1 MDNFVKDASAM
12 TQAGLNL
19 IQQALSIYDNNLHL
33 VICNNRFAEM
43 FNLPKKLTITGA
55 DFSDT
60 VSHLV
65 KQGEYGNVSDPKQF
79 VRDRVD
85 TARAFKPHYM
95 ERARSNGQIISVEGS
110 PLPQGGWVTVY
121 TDITSIKRQEN
132 MLRSRS
138 KELSGRLLSHAE
150 ELAAKNRQLE
160 STIAALEEAKR
171 ELTEIEARTRLITEM
186 MPAHISYVDRNKR
199 YTYSNQA
206 LSSVMPERPS
216 SILGRSVAE
225 TLGASTY
232 AQIAPSL
239 QEGLEGKPN
248 VFEFTDGLS
257 SRRIR
262 TTFTPDKKDGKVDGV
277 YVMSTDVTE
286 ETQARAALQ
295 HAGKRQMA
303 AQLTSGLAHDFANLL
318 TIILGTQSRLA
329 KMELSV
335 GAKPLLAAIKDAATR
350 GGTLLNTIADMSGAR
365 TLSLQTASVPLL
377 LEKLSTLTQ
386 SALPENIKLIIRNK
400 LPESSYLLDIGLLQD
415 ALLNLILNAHD
426 AIESEGHITVTV
438 QEVKTTWIE
447 FIVTDT
453 GLGFSKEALNQGL
466 DPFFTTKGVEGTG
479 LGLTMVYD
487 MVKISGGE
495 MAIRNNYA
503 GARVVLRLPLRK
515 GFLHQ
520 ACGMVLLVEDNPDLR
535 DTIRAMLTHLGHSV
549 VEAASATEAR
559 QLIAGLPEIALI
571 LCDLKLEGNETGV
584 DLAQTLDKAGPPFVF
599 MTSLPKPDELHQ
611 NALRLGP
618 VLPKPFNQDELKD
631 LLQNGYGE

>member
-55 DFSDT
+55 DFADT

-85 TARAFKPHYM
+85 TARAFEPHYM

-277 YVMSTDVTE
+277 YVMSTD
-286 ETQARAALQ
+286 ETSFAYTN
-295 HAGKRQMA
+295 GKKV
-303 AQLTSGLAHDFANLL
+303 SN
-318 TIILGTQSRLA
+318 
-329 KMELSV
+329 
-335 GAKPLLAAIKDAATR
+335 
-350 GGTLLNTIADMSGAR
+350 
-365 TLSLQTASVPLL
+365 
-377 LEKLSTLTQ
+377 
-386 SALPENIKLIIRNK
+386 
-400 LPESSYLLDIGLLQD
+400 
-415 ALLNLILNAHD
+415 
-426 AIESEGHITVTV
+426 
-438 QEVKTTWIE
+438 
-447 FIVTDT
+447 
-453 GLGFSKEALNQGL
+453 
-466 DPFFTTKGVEGTG
+466 
-479 LGLTMVYD
+479 
-487 MVKISGGE
+487 
-495 MAIRNNYA
+495 
-503 GARVVLRLPLRK
+503 
-515 GFLHQ
+515 
-520 ACGMVLLVEDNPDLR
+520 
-535 DTIRAMLTHLGHSV
+535 
-549 VEAASATEAR
+549 
-559 QLIAGLPEIALI
+559 
-571 LCDLKLEGNETGV
+571 
-584 DLAQTLDKAGPPFVF
+584 
-599 MTSLPKPDELHQ
+599 
-611 NALRLGP
+611 
-618 VLPKPFNQDELKD
+618 
-631 LLQNGYGE
+631 